1 MEMAALWRQLPK
13 PDDSEDSILVAL
25 SQVHRLKTMPL
36 VIHRADRLGD
46 PSFFCKQLTFLVQ
59 YVSCYP
65 EVEAR
70 P

>member
-1 MEMAALWRQLPK
+1 
-13 PDDSEDSILVAL
+13 
-25 SQVHRLKTMPL
+25 MPL

-46 PSFFCKQLTFLVQ
+46 PSLFYKQLTFLVQ